1 MKHIKQTF
9 KKLALG
15 GLLTVG
21 ATSVAS
27 AELVKRTLCAFDP
40 VGGAGDVAALMEDF
54 KLEARQWG
62 VDFNIVTESSESVI
76 VNWLKE
82 GKKCDAAALTG
93 IKTREFNSFTPT
105 VEAVGAVTSNRE
117 MKTLLHVMST
127 KPKYTKHF
135 KANGYEVAGIM
146 PVGPVYALLRNRTW
160 DSLNDVS
167 GKKVMYIQGDNA
179 SLGLIKQVGGIPT
192 PSDTNTFASMFNNG
206 SVDIGFAPAVAIAP
220 LELHKGMANNGG
232 IVDLIM
238 SQLTFQL
245 IFREDKFT
253 PEMAQKARL
262 SAVANFDKAFSII
275 EQARKDVD
283 SKFWVNITDPA
294 LLNEYRTILGDARV
308 NLSQKG
314 IYDAKVLNLMFKIRC
329 KYNPSAG
336 ECSKSAEVGG

>member
-1 MKHIKQTF
+1 MKHFKQTV
-9 KKLALG
+9 KKIILG

-21 ATSVAS
+21 ASSMAS

-54 KLEARQWG
+54 KLEARKWG
-62 VDFNIVTESSESVI
+62 VDFTIVTESSESVI
-76 VNWLKE
+76 ANWLKE

-93 IKTREFNSFTPT
+93 IKTREFNAFTPT

-127 KPKYTKHF
+127 KPKYTQYF

-146 PVGPVYALLRNRTW
+146 PVGPVYALLRNRAWT
-160 DSLNDVS
+160 SLNDIS
-167 GKKVMYIQGDNA
+167 GKKVMYVQGDKA

-192 PSDTNTFASMFNNG
+192 PTDTNTFASMFNNG
-206 SVDIGFAPAVAIAP
+206 SVDISFAPAVAISP
-220 LELHKGMANNGG
+220 LELHKGMANGGG
-232 IVDLIM
+232 IVDLVM

-253 PEMAQKARL
+253 PEMAQQARM
-262 SAVANFDKAFSII
+262 SAIANYDKAFKII
-275 EQARKDVD
+275 DQAKNDVA
-283 SKFWVNITDPA
+283 KNLWVGITDPA
-294 LLNEYRTILGDARV
+294 LLKQYSTILSDARV
-308 NLSQKG
+308 KLSQSG

-336 ECSKSAEVGG
+336 ECSKSAEVAG